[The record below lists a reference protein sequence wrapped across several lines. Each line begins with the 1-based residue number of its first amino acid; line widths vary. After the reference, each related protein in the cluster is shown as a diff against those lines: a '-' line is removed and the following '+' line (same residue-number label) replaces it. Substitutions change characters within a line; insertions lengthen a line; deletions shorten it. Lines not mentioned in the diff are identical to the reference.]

1 MVINMKDISYK
12 GGVGFL
18 DLLLLAFIILKLC
31 GVISWSWAWVLS
43 PLWGGMILAVIL
55 GIVIG
60 IVRAMK
66 E

>member
-1 MVINMKDISYK
+1 MKDISYK